1 MKDEF
6 NHVEID
12 GKEADDIQ
20 VKMDDVVADAE
31 AFAAE
36 EKTVQPERSRRGG
49 AKPVPVMEDPMSDE
63 DFNEELKELMEED
76 TSGKKKKKKKKNGER
91 GRRKKWSGKKK
102 VLVGVAIAVV
112 VIFGA
117 SKVMGGGKA
126 PQMMA
131 STFPLTR
138 GEVVEMLSV
147 SGPVEGTDS
156 VEVVSNL
163 HAEILEIPVKEGDRV
178 EKDQLLATLDEKDA
192 KKEVDIA
199 QNAYDLA
206 VTTYN
211 EKQIE
216 AENGYAK
223 QSRITM
229 PPRQLRQNKC
239 AVPVRKRLP
248 AGAGD
253 SFRRTE

>member
-36 EKTVQPERSRRGG
+36 EKTVQPERNRRGG
-49 AKPVPVMEDPMSDE
+49 AKPVPVMEEPMSDE

-102 VLVGVAIAVV
+102 VLVGVGIAVV

-147 SGPVEGTDS
+147 SGPVEPPQDGRPDRQPS
-156 VEVVSNL
+156 V
-163 HAEILEIPVKEGDRV
+163 
-178 EKDQLLATLDEKDA
+178 ATT
-192 KKEVDIA
+192 VR
-199 QNAYDLA
+199 
-206 VTTYN
+206 
-211 EKQIE
+211 
-216 AENGYAK
+216 
-223 QSRITM
+223 S
-229 PPRQLRQNKC
+229 PRHRN
-239 AVPVRKRLP
+239 
-248 AGAGD
+248 
-253 SFRRTE
+253 

>member
-1 MKDEF
+1 
-6 NHVEID
+6 
-12 GKEADDIQ
+12 
-20 VKMDDVVADAE
+20 
-31 AFAAE
+31 
-36 EKTVQPERSRRGG
+36 
-49 AKPVPVMEDPMSDE
+49 
-63 DFNEELKELMEED
+63 
-76 TSGKKKKKKKKNGER
+76 
-91 GRRKKWSGKKK
+91 
-102 VLVGVAIAVV
+102 
-112 VIFGA
+112 
-117 SKVMGGGKA
+117 
-126 PQMMA
+126 
-131 STFPLTR
+131 
-138 GEVVEMLSV
+138 MLSV

-216 AENGYAK
+216 LRTA
-223 QSRITM
+223 M
-229 PPRQLRQNKC
+229 PSKAGLRCRQGQLRQNKC

-253 SFRRTE
+253 RFRCTEQCTARFKDIYIKRRQTGGQ